1 MKLLAVSGGI
11 ASGKSTISRRFV
23 ELGAVHIDADQLAR
37 EAVEPG
43 SRGLEAVRAR
53 FGDEVIA
60 PDGSLDRAEL
70 ASIVFRDPEKLAALG
85 EIVHPE
91 VRRLFEERLES
102 IAREDADAVVI
113 YDVPLLVE
121 ASPGGDWDLVVMA
134 EAPAQT
140 RIERMV
146 NLRGMSRE
154 DAERRIA
161 NQADDESRRAI
172 ADVVVDTGGSEQHTL
187 QQVDEIWHR
196 LLMESSR

>member
-37 EAVEPG
+37 AAVEPG

-70 ASIVFRDPEKLAALG
+70 ASIVFQDPEKLAALN

-91 VRRLFEERLES
+91 VRRLFKERLES
-102 IAREDADAVVI
+102 IKREDADAVVI

-121 ASPGGDWDLVVMA
+121 ASPAGDWDLVVMA
-134 EAPAQT
+134 EAPTQT

-187 QQVDEIWHR
+187 QQVDEIWRR

>member
-70 ASIVFRDPEKLAALG
+70 ASIVFQDPEKLAALG

-91 VRRLFEERLES
+91 VRRLFKERLES
-102 IAREDADAVVI
+102 IEREDADAVVI

-187 QQVDEIWHR
+187 QQVDEIWRR
-196 LLMESSR
+196 LLTESSR

>member
-187 QQVDEIWHR
+187 QQVDEIWRR

>member
-70 ASIVFRDPEKLAALG
+70 ASIVFQDPEKLAALG

-91 VRRLFEERLES
+91 VRRLFKERLES
-102 IAREDADAVVI
+102 IEREDADAVVI

-187 QQVDEIWHR
+187 QQVDEIWRR

>member
-1 MKLLAVSGGI
+1 M
-11 ASGKSTISRRFV
+11 
-23 ELGAVHIDADQLAR
+23 
-37 EAVEPG
+37 
-43 SRGLEAVRAR
+43 
-53 FGDEVIA
+53 
-60 PDGSLDRAEL
+60 
-70 ASIVFRDPEKLAALG
+70 
-85 EIVHPE
+85 
-91 VRRLFEERLES
+91 
-102 IAREDADAVVI
+102 VI

-121 ASPGGDWDLVVMA
+121 ASPGGDWDLVIMA

-187 QQVDEIWHR
+187 QQVDEIWRR
-196 LLMESSR
+196 LLTESSR

>member
-187 QQVDEIWHR
+187 QQVDEIWRR
-196 LLMESSR
+196 LLTESSR